1 MDEAEKLMDDWK
13 NQAVV
18 LPEIA
23 DDEELPF
30 QEAVMTKI
38 NNQELRLLAEKY
50 NSDGKQAMYA
60 YLQSEYGIKNPT
72 CTFKRMKKHPEL
84 GYHPEKDRFLFDE
97 NSIESEDKVFMT
109 IDELCASN
117 KKVKESPVEQQP
129 DKSKEMEKLIQELI
143 GEYSCAMKSHFRKSG
158 NQMSGKWKSSYASL
172 LA

>member
-1 MDEAEKLMDDWK
+1 
-13 NQAVV
+13 
-18 LPEIA
+18 
-23 DDEELPF
+23 
-30 QEAVMTKI
+30 MTKI

-97 NSIESEDKVFMT
+97 NSTESEDKVFMT

-143 GEYSCAMKSHFRKSG
+143 GDRLLELSRYISINSISKTLIIDKT
-158 NQMSGKWKSSYASL
+158 SL
-172 LA
+172 VRDGYQVTTH

>member
-1 MDEAEKLMDDWK
+1 
-13 NQAVV
+13 
-18 LPEIA
+18 
-23 DDEELPF
+23 
-30 QEAVMTKI
+30 MTKI

-97 NSIESEDKVFMT
+97 NSTESEDKVFMT

-129 DKSKEMEKLIQELI
+129 NKSKEMEKLIQELI
-143 GEYSCAMKSHFRKSG
+143 GDRLLELSRYISINSISKTLIIDKT
-158 NQMSGKWKSSYASL
+158 SL
-172 LA
+172 VRDGYRVTTH

>member
-1 MDEAEKLMDDWK
+1 M
-13 NQAVV
+13 
-18 LPEIA
+18 I
-23 DDEELPF
+23 
-30 QEAVMTKI
+30 KI

-50 NSDGKQAMYA
+50 NSDGKQAMYV

-84 GYHPEKDRFLFDE
+84 GYHPEKERFLFDE
-97 NSIESEDKVFMT
+97 NSTESEDKVFMT

-143 GEYSCAMKSHFRKSG
+143 GDRLLELSRYISINSISKTLIIDKT
-158 NQMSGKWKSSYASL
+158 SL
-172 LA
+172 VRDGYRVTMH

>member
-1 MDEAEKLMDDWK
+1 MIKIY
-13 NQAVV
+13 NQ
-18 LPEIA
+18 
-23 DDEELPF
+23 D
-30 QEAVMTKI
+30 
-38 NNQELRLLAEKY
+38 LRFLAEKY

-97 NSIESEDKVFMT
+97 NSTESEDKVFMT

-143 GEYSCAMKSHFRKSG
+143 GDRLLELSRYISINSISKTLIIDKT
-158 NQMSGKWKSSYASL
+158 SL
-172 LA
+172 DRDGYQVTTH

>member
-1 MDEAEKLMDDWK
+1 M
-13 NQAVV
+13 
-18 LPEIA
+18 I
-23 DDEELPF
+23 
-30 QEAVMTKI
+30 KI

-50 NSDGKQAMYA
+50 NSDGKQAMYV

-84 GYHPEKDRFLFDE
+84 GYHPEKERFLFDE
-97 NSIESEDKVFMT
+97 NSTESEDKVFMT

-143 GEYSCAMKSHFRKSG
+143 GDRLLELSRYISINSISKTLIIDKT
-158 NQMSGKWKSSYASL
+158 SL
-172 LA
+172 VRDGYQVTTH

>member
-1 MDEAEKLMDDWK
+1 
-13 NQAVV
+13 
-18 LPEIA
+18 
-23 DDEELPF
+23 
-30 QEAVMTKI
+30 
-38 NNQELRLLAEKY
+38 
-50 NSDGKQAMYA
+50 MYA

-97 NSIESEDKVFMT
+97 NSTESEDKVFMT

-143 GEYSCAMKSHFRKSG
+143 GDRLLELSRYISINSISKTLIIDKT
-158 NQMSGKWKSSYASL
+158 SL
-172 LA
+172 DRDGYQVTTH

>member
-1 MDEAEKLMDDWK
+1 
-13 NQAVV
+13 
-18 LPEIA
+18 
-23 DDEELPF
+23 
-30 QEAVMTKI
+30 MTKI

-84 GYHPEKDRFLFDE
+84 WYHPGTDRFLFDE
-97 NSIESEDKVFMT
+97 NSAESEDKVFMT

-117 KKVKESPVEQQP
+117 KKVKESLVEQQH

-143 GEYSCAMKSHFRKSG
+143 GDRLLELSRYISINSISKTLIIDKT
-158 NQMSGKWKSSYASL
+158 SL
-172 LA
+172 VRDGYQVTTH